1 MDKTSTGNNGTDNAN
16 KDKTGSRQAL
26 RKLLEN
32 AKVHFMQLGL
42 KRKTV
47 IFVMSTFIGAVLFT
61 SFIFGVIYS
70 NTWKRTVINHVK
82 SIESEKKTESEAILK
97 IWITWLIISAT
108 ATGCRIF
115 SRKVFPLC
123 EGRRWRKMPEIF
135 WGASVPCMKEIS
147 LR

>member
-1 MDKTSTGNNGTDNAN
+1 MDKTSTANNGTDNVN

-82 SIESEKKTESEAILK
+82 SIESAINVH
-97 IWITWLIISAT
+97 IWA
-108 ATGCRIF
+108 RYD
-115 SRKVFPLC
+115 FPN
-123 EGRRWRKMPEIF
+123 
-135 WGASVPCMKEIS
+135 VCMALAFLMI
-147 LR
+147 